1 MGGHFLQETA
11 LRELESGMRQIPGFS
26 PRRSGIIRGSPE
38 QMQPA
43 PYGELVRFF
52 LEEIPPSRLAVRII
66 NLKNRGEVKE
76 FMFRSGQHKK
86 RFREICG
93 NGDYVSLCAAHGRA
107 AALFLLSADNFLWNQ
122 AKPCITKNGI
132 RYREMAVH
140 GIEPDG
146 YALLCAA
153 KEMCGGR
160 PGLSL
165 SELGDPELIGDRLL
179 QVILTGILIS
189 RHGIG
194 IMAEK
199 EERKGRGP
207 EKKC

>member
-1 MGGHFLQETA
+1 MSGCFLPGTD
-11 LRELESGMRQIPGFS
+11 LGKLEAGMQQIPGFQ
-26 PRRSGIIRGSPE
+26 PRRCGVIRGRPE
-38 QMQPA
+38 KTA
-43 PYGELVRFF
+43 DVPYGELVLLFVG
-52 LEEIPPSRLAVRII
+52 EIPPSRLAARII
-66 NLKNRGEVKE
+66 DLKNRGEVAGSV
-76 FMFRSGQHKK
+76 FRSGQHKK

-93 NGDYVSLCAAHGRA
+93 NGDYASLCADHGRA
-107 AALFLLSADNFLWNQ
+107 AALFLLSADTFLWNQ
-122 AKPCITKNGI
+122 AKPCIKKDGI

-165 SELGDPELIGDRLL
+165 SELGDPELISDRLL
-179 QVILTGILIS
+179 QVILSGILIS

-194 IMAEK
+194 ITAEK
-199 EERKGRGP
+199 EEKKGRGP
-207 EKKC
+207 GKKC

>member
-1 MGGHFLQETA
+1 MQETA

-26 PRRSGIIRGSPE
+26 PRRSGIIRGRPE

-93 NGDYVSLCAAHGRA
+93 SGEYDFLYSDHGQA
-107 AALFLLSADNFLWNQ
+107 AAVFLLSADTLLWGR
-122 AKPCITKNGI
+122 AKPCITKQGI
-132 RYREMAVH
+132 RYRKMAVH

-146 YALLCAA
+146 YALFCAA
-153 KEMCGGR
+153 KEMCGGTPR
-160 PGLSL
+160 LSL

>member
-1 MGGHFLQETA
+1 MGGFFLQGTA
-11 LRELESGMRQIPGFS
+11 LRDLESGMRQIPGFA
-26 PRRSGIIRGSPE
+26 PRRSGVIRGKPE
-38 QMQPA
+38 RTQAA
-43 PYGELVRFF
+43 PYGELVLLF

-93 NGDYVSLCAAHGRA
+93 SGEYDFLHSDHGQA
-107 AALFLLSADNFLWNQ
+107 AAVFLLSADTFLWDQ
-122 AKPCITKNGI
+122 ARLCITKQGI

-146 YALLCAA
+146 YALFCAA
-153 KEMCGGR
+153 KEMCGGTPR
-160 PGLSL
+160 LSL
-165 SELGDPELIGDRLL
+165 SELGDPELISDRLL
-179 QVILTGILIS
+179 QVILSGILIS

-199 EERKGRGP
+199 EEKKGRRP
-207 EKKC
+207 EKPC

>member
-1 MGGHFLQETA
+1 M
-11 LRELESGMRQIPGFS
+11 
-26 PRRSGIIRGSPE
+26 
-38 QMQPA
+38 
-43 PYGELVRFF
+43 PYGELVLLFVG
-52 LEEIPPSRLAVRII
+52 EIPPSRLAARII
-66 NLKNRGEVKE
+66 DLKNRGEVAGSV
-76 FMFRSGQHKK
+76 FRSGQHKK

-93 NGDYVSLCAAHGRA
+93 NGDYVSLCADHGRA
-107 AALFLLSADNFLWNQ
+107 AALFLLSADTFLWNQ
-122 AKPCITKNGI
+122 AKPCITKDGI

-165 SELGDPELIGDRLL
+165 SELGDPELISDRLL
-179 QVILTGILIS
+179 QVILSGILIS

-194 IMAEK
+194 ITAEK
-199 EERKGRGP
+199 EEKKGRGP
-207 EKKC
+207 GKKC

>member
-26 PRRSGIIRGSPE
+26 PRRSGIIRGRPE

-52 LEEIPPSRLAVRII
+52 LAEIPPSRLTVRII
-66 NLKNRGEVKE
+66 NLKSRGEVKE

-93 NGDYVSLCAAHGRA
+93 NGDYVSLCADHGRA
-107 AALFLLSADNFLWNQ
+107 AALFLLSADTFLWDR
-122 AKPCITKNGI
+122 AKTCITKDGI
-132 RYREMAVH
+132 RYKEMAVH

-165 SELGDPELIGDRLL
+165 SELGDPELISDRLL
-179 QVILTGILIS
+179 QVILSGILIS

-194 IMAEK
+194 ITAEK
-199 EERKGRGP
+199 EEKKGRGP

>member
-1 MGGHFLQETA
+1 MGGHFLQGTS
-11 LRELESGMRQIPGFS
+11 LRELEYEMRQIPGFS
-26 PRRSGIIRGSPE
+26 PRRSGIIRGRPE
-38 QMQPA
+38 QMQPV

-66 NLKNRGEVKE
+66 NLKNRGEVKQ

-86 RFREICG
+86 RFREICE
-93 NGDYVSLCAAHGRA
+93 NGEYDFLHSDHGQA
-107 AALFLLSADNFLWNQ
+107 AAVFLLSADTFLWGR
-122 AKPCITKNGI
+122 AKSCITEQGI

-146 YALLCAA
+146 YALFCAA

-199 EERKGRGP
+199 EERKGRRPG
-207 EKKC
+207 KTC

>member
-1 MGGHFLQETA
+1 MQETA

-26 PRRSGIIRGSPE
+26 PRRSGIIRGRPE
-38 QMQPA
+38 QMQPV

-93 NGDYVSLCAAHGRA
+93 SGEYDFLYSDHGQA
-107 AALFLLSADNFLWNQ
+107 AAVFLLSADTFLWGR
-122 AKPCITKNGI
+122 AKPCITKQGI
-132 RYREMAVH
+132 RYRKMAVH

-146 YALLCAA
+146 YALFCAA
-153 KEMCGGR
+153 KEMCGGTPR
-160 PGLSL
+160 LSL

-199 EERKGRGP
+199 EEKKGRRP
-207 EKKC
+207 EKTC

>member
-1 MGGHFLQETA
+1 MQETA
-11 LRELESGMRQIPGFS
+11 LRELESGMRQIPGFA
-26 PRRSGIIRGSPE
+26 PRRSGVIRGKPE
-38 QMQPA
+38 RTRAA
-43 PYGELVRFF
+43 PYGELVLLF

-86 RFREICG
+86 RFGEICG
-93 NGDYVSLCAAHGRA
+93 NGEYDFLRSDHGQA
-107 AALFLLSADNFLWNQ
+107 AAMFLLSADTFLWDQ
-122 AKPCITKNGI
+122 ARLCITKKGI

-146 YALLCAA
+146 YALFCAA
-153 KEMCGGR
+153 KEMCGGTPR
-160 PGLSL
+160 LSL
-165 SELGDPELIGDRLL
+165 SELGDPELISDRLL
-179 QVILTGILIS
+179 QVILSGILIS

-199 EERKGRGP
+199 EERKGRRP
-207 EKKC
+207 EKPC

>member
-1 MGGHFLQETA
+1 MQETA

-26 PRRSGIIRGSPE
+26 PRRSGIIRGRPE

-43 PYGELVRFF
+43 PYEELVRFF

-76 FMFRSGQHKK
+76 FMFRSEKKKK

-93 NGDYVSLCAAHGRA
+93 NGDYVSLCADHGRA

-122 AKPCITKNGI
+122 AKPCITKDGI

-153 KEMCGGR
+153 KEMCGDR

>member
-1 MGGHFLQETA
+1 MQETA

-26 PRRSGIIRGSPE
+26 PRRSGIIRGRPE

-76 FMFRSGQHKK
+76 FMFRSGHHKK

-93 NGDYVSLCAAHGRA
+93 SGEYDFLHSDHGQA
-107 AALFLLSADNFLWNQ
+107 AAVFLLSADTFLWDQ
-122 AKPCITKNGI
+122 ARLCITKQGI
-132 RYREMAVH
+132 RYKEMAVH

-146 YALLCAA
+146 YALFCAA
-153 KEMCGGR
+153 KEMCGGTPR
-160 PGLSL
+160 LSL

-179 QVILTGILIS
+179 QVILTAILIS

-199 EERKGRGP
+199 EEKKGRRP
-207 EKKC
+207 EKTC

>member
-1 MGGHFLQETA
+1 MSGCFLPGTD
-11 LRELESGMRQIPGFS
+11 LGKLEAGMRQIPGFQ
-26 PRRSGIIRGSPE
+26 PRRCGVIRGRPE
-38 QMQPA
+38 KMA
-43 PYGELVRFF
+43 DVPYGELVLLFVG
-52 LEEIPPSRLAVRII
+52 EIPPSRLAARII
-66 NLKNRGEVKE
+66 DLKNRGEVAGSV
-76 FMFRSGQHKK
+76 FRSGQHKK
-86 RFREICG
+86 RFREICE
-93 NGDYVSLCAAHGRA
+93 NGDYPFLCSDHGRA
-107 AALFLLSADNFLWNQ
+107 AALFLLSADTFLWNQ
-122 AKPCITKNGI
+122 AKPCITKDGI

>member
-1 MGGHFLQETA
+1 MQETA

-26 PRRSGIIRGSPE
+26 PRRSGIIRGRPE

-52 LEEIPPSRLAVRII
+52 LAEIPPSRLTVRII
-66 NLKNRGEVKE
+66 NLKSRGEVKE

-93 NGDYVSLCAAHGRA
+93 NGDYVSLCADHGRA
-107 AALFLLSADNFLWNQ
+107 AALFLLRADTFLWDR
-122 AKPCITKNGI
+122 AKTCITKDGI
-132 RYREMAVH
+132 RYKEMAVH

-165 SELGDPELIGDRLL
+165 SELGDPELISDRLL
-179 QVILTGILIS
+179 QVILSGILIS

-194 IMAEK
+194 ITAEK
-199 EERKGRGP
+199 EEKKGRGP

>member
-1 MGGHFLQETA
+1 MKETA

-26 PRRSGIIRGSPE
+26 PRRSGIIRGRPE

-93 NGDYVSLCAAHGRA
+93 SGEYDFLHSDHGQA
-107 AALFLLSADNFLWNQ
+107 AAVFLLSADTFLWGR
-122 AKPCITKNGI
+122 AKPCITKQGM
-132 RYREMAVH
+132 RSSGAGRFRFLYR
-140 GIEPDG
+140 
-146 YALLCAA
+146 
-153 KEMCGGR
+153 
-160 PGLSL
+160 S
-165 SELGDPELIGDRLL
+165 S
-179 QVILTGILIS
+179 
-189 RHGIG
+189 
-194 IMAEK
+194 
-199 EERKGRGP
+199 
-207 EKKC
+207 

>member
-1 MGGHFLQETA
+1 MQETA

-26 PRRSGIIRGSPE
+26 PRRSGTIRGRPE

-93 NGDYVSLCAAHGRA
+93 SGEYDFLYSDHGQA
-107 AALFLLSADNFLWNQ
+107 AAVFLLSADTLLWGR
-122 AKPCITKNGI
+122 AKPCITKQGI
-132 RYREMAVH
+132 RYRKMAVH

-146 YALLCAA
+146 YALFCAA
-153 KEMCGGR
+153 KEMCGGTPR
-160 PGLSL
+160 LSL

-189 RHGIG
+189 RYGIG

-199 EERKGRGP
+199 EEKKGRRP
-207 EKKC
+207 EKTC

>member
-1 MGGHFLQETA
+1 MQETA

-26 PRRSGIIRGSPE
+26 PRRSGIIRGRPE

-52 LEEIPPSRLAVRII
+52 LEEIPPSQLTVRII
-66 NLKNRGEVKE
+66 NLKSRGEVKE

-93 NGDYVSLCAAHGRA
+93 SGEYGFLHLDHGQA
-107 AALFLLSADNFLWNQ
+107 AAVFLLSADTFLWGR
-122 AKPCITKNGI
+122 AKPCITKQGI

-146 YALLCAA
+146 YALFCAA
-153 KEMCGGR
+153 KEMCGGTPR
-160 PGLSL
+160 LSL
-165 SELGDPELIGDRLL
+165 SELGDPDLIGDRLL

-199 EERKGRGP
+199 EEKKGRRP
-207 EKKC
+207 EKTC

>member
-1 MGGHFLQETA
+1 MSRCFLPGTDLGKLET
-11 LRELESGMRQIPGFS
+11 GMQRIPGFQ
-26 PRRSGIIRGSPE
+26 PRRCGVIRGKPE
-38 QMQPA
+38 RTEA
-43 PYGELVRFF
+43 VPYGELVLLFVG
-52 LEEIPPSRLAVRII
+52 EIPPSRLAVRII
-66 NLKNRGEVKE
+66 NLKNRGEVAGSV
-76 FMFRSGQHKK
+76 FRSGQHKK

-93 NGDYVSLCAAHGRA
+93 NGNYVSLCADHGRA
-107 AALFLLSADNFLWNQ
+107 AALFLLSADTFLWNQ

-132 RYREMAVH
+132 SYREMEVH

-146 YALLCAA
+146 YALFCAA

-199 EERKGRGP
+199 EERKGRRPG
-207 EKKC
+207 KTC

>member
-1 MGGHFLQETA
+1 MQ
-11 LRELESGMRQIPGFS
+11 QIPGFQ
-26 PRRSGIIRGSPE
+26 PRRCGVIRGRSE
-38 QMQPA
+38 KMA
-43 PYGELVRFF
+43 DVPYGELVLLFVG
-52 LEEIPPSRLAVRII
+52 EIPSSRLAARII
-66 NLKNRGEVKE
+66 DLKNRGEVAGSV
-76 FMFRSGQHKK
+76 FRSGQHKK

-93 NGDYVSLCAAHGRA
+93 NGDYVSLCADHGRA
-107 AALFLLSADNFLWNQ
+107 AALFLLSADTFLWNQ
-122 AKPCITKNGI
+122 AKPCITKDGI

-140 GIEPDG
+140 NIEPDG

-165 SELGDPELIGDRLL
+165 SELGDPELISDRLL
-179 QVILTGILIS
+179 QVILSGILIS

-194 IMAEK
+194 ITAEK
-199 EERKGRGP
+199 EEKKGRGT

>member
-1 MGGHFLQETA
+1 MGGHFLQGTS

-26 PRRSGIIRGSPE
+26 PRRSGIIRGRPE

-43 PYGELVRFF
+43 PYGELVWFF

-93 NGDYVSLCAAHGRA
+93 NGDYVSLCADHGRA

>member
-1 MGGHFLQETA
+1 MQETA

-26 PRRSGIIRGSPE
+26 PRRSGIIRGRPE

-52 LEEIPPSRLAVRII
+52 LAEIPPSRLTVRII
-66 NLKNRGEVKE
+66 NLKSRGEVKE

-93 NGDYVSLCAAHGRA
+93 SGEYGFLHLDHGQA
-107 AALFLLSADNFLWNQ
+107 AAVFLLSADTFLWGR
-122 AKPCITKNGI
+122 AKPCITKQGI

-146 YALLCAA
+146 YALFCAA
-153 KEMCGGR
+153 KEMCGGTPR
-160 PGLSL
+160 LSL
-165 SELGDPELIGDRLL
+165 SELGDPDLIGDRLL

-199 EERKGRGP
+199 EEKKGRRP
-207 EKKC
+207 EKTC

>member
-1 MGGHFLQETA
+1 MSRCFLPGTDLGKLET
-11 LRELESGMRQIPGFS
+11 GMQRIPGFQ
-26 PRRSGIIRGSPE
+26 PRRCGVIRGKPE
-38 QMQPA
+38 RTEA
-43 PYGELVRFF
+43 VPYGELVLLFVG
-52 LEEIPPSRLAVRII
+52 EIPPSRLAVRII
-66 NLKNRGEVKE
+66 NLKNRGEVAGSV
-76 FMFRSGQHKK
+76 FRSGQHKK

-93 NGDYVSLCAAHGRA
+93 NGNYVSLCADHGRA
-107 AALFLLSADNFLWNQ
+107 AALFLLSADTFLWNQ

-132 RYREMAVH
+132 SYREMEVH

-146 YALLCAA
+146 YALFCAA

-199 EERKGRGP
+199 EERKGRRP

>member
-1 MGGHFLQETA
+1 MGGHFLQGTA
-11 LRELESGMRQIPGFS
+11 LRELESEMRQIPGFS
-26 PRRSGIIRGSPE
+26 PCRSGIIRGRPE

-43 PYGELVRFF
+43 SYGELERFF
-52 LEEIPPSRLAVRII
+52 LAEIPPSRLTVRII
-66 NLKNRGEVKE
+66 NLKSRGEVKE

-93 NGDYVSLCAAHGRA
+93 NGDYVSLCADHGRA

-132 RYREMAVH
+132 RYREMEVH

>member
-1 MGGHFLQETA
+1 MQETA

-26 PRRSGIIRGSPE
+26 PRRSGTIRGRPE

-86 RFREICG
+86 RFREICE
-93 NGDYVSLCAAHGRA
+93 NGDYVSLCADHGRA
-107 AALFLLSADNFLWNQ
+107 ASLFLLSADNFLWNQ

-179 QVILTGILIS
+179 QVILTSILIS

-194 IMAEK
+194 IMADK

>member
-1 MGGHFLQETA
+1 MQETA

-26 PRRSGIIRGSPE
+26 PRRSGIIRGRPE

-52 LEEIPPSRLAVRII
+52 LAEIPPSRLTVRII
-66 NLKNRGEVKE
+66 NLKSRGEVKE

-93 NGDYVSLCAAHGRA
+93 NGDYVSLCADHGRA
-107 AALFLLSADNFLWNQ
+107 AALFLLSADTFLWDR
-122 AKPCITKNGI
+122 AKTCITKDGI
-132 RYREMAVH
+132 RYKEMAVH

-165 SELGDPELIGDRLL
+165 SELGNPELISDRLL
-179 QVILTGILIS
+179 QVILSGILIS

-194 IMAEK
+194 ITAEK
-199 EERKGRGP
+199 EEKKGRGP

>member
-1 MGGHFLQETA
+1 MKETA

-26 PRRSGIIRGSPE
+26 PHRSGIIRGRPE

-43 PYGELVRFF
+43 PYEELVRFF
-52 LEEIPPSRLAVRII
+52 LEELPPSRLAVRII

-76 FMFRSGQHKK
+76 FMFRSGHHKK

-93 NGDYVSLCAAHGRA
+93 SGEYDFLHSDHGQA
-107 AALFLLSADNFLWNQ
+107 AAVFLLSADTFLWGR
-122 AKPCITKNGI
+122 AKPCITKQGF

-146 YALLCAA
+146 YTLFCAA
-153 KEMCGGR
+153 KEMCGGTPR
-160 PGLSL
+160 LSL

-179 QVILTGILIS
+179 QVILTAILIS

-199 EERKGRGP
+199 EEKKGRRP
-207 EKKC
+207 EKTC

>member
-1 MGGHFLQETA
+1 MQETA

-26 PRRSGIIRGSPE
+26 PRRSGIIRGRPE

-43 PYGELVRFF
+43 PYEELVRFF

-93 NGDYVSLCAAHGRA
+93 NGNYVSLCADHGRA